1 MRVIA
6 GRARGRKLTTVEGP
20 AVRPTSDRVKEALFS
35 MIESRFALAGARV
48 LDLYAGSGAL
58 GIEALSRGAG
68 AAVFVERSPAAARA
82 VRRNLEACGLEGR
95 LLTLEAR
102 AALARLR
109 AEGALFDGVLLDP
122 PYASD
127 EAAASLTALGA
138 GDLLAAHAWV
148 VLEHDDRSPPAARCG
163 CLGLILTR
171 RYGNTQIAVYLRED

>member
-6 GRARGRKLTTVEGP
+6 GRARGRKLATVAGP

-58 GIEALSRGAG
+58 GIEALSRGAA
-68 AAVFVERSPAAARA
+68 AAVFVERSPAALQV

-95 LLTLEAR
+95 VLPLAAQ

-122 PYASD
+122 PYAGD
-127 EAAASLTALGA
+127 EAVASLAALGA
-138 GDLLAAHAWV
+138 GDLLAAGAWV
-148 VLEHDDRSPPAARCG
+148 VLEHDGRTPPAERRG
-163 CLGLILTR
+163 VLGLISTR
-171 RYGNTQIAVYLRED
+171 RYGNTHVAVYRRED